1 MHGKL
6 QDHSLSILVPGMNLE
21 DRLLDIKAGNGKIAF
36 ITGANRGIGLE
47 TARQL
52 GLMGVFPVLGA
63 RSAAAG
69 EAALAELAAA
79 GIDADAL
86 VFDVTRREDH
96 QAAFDYFEDKAGR
109 LDILINNAGVHLEG
123 DAGGVSLYT
132 PSTLPEQVLR
142 TTFEVNFLAPVAL
155 TQTLLPLLRQASA
168 GRIVNLSSILG
179 SLALHADPHSEIYHA
194 KAMAYDSSKTALNAW
209 TVHLAYELR
218 DETIKV
224 NSAHPG
230 WVQTDMGGSKAP
242 VSLIDGAKT
251 SVLLATLPADGP
263 SGGFFHMGEPL
274 PF

>member
-1 MHGKL
+1 
-6 QDHSLSILVPGMNLE
+6 
-21 DRLLDIKAGNGKIAF
+21 
-36 ITGANRGIGLE
+36 
-47 TARQL
+47 
-52 GLMGVFPVLGA
+52 
-63 RSAAAG
+63 
-69 EAALAELAAA
+69 
-79 GIDADAL
+79 
-86 VFDVTRREDH
+86 
-96 QAAFDYFEDKAGR
+96 
-109 LDILINNAGVHLEG
+109 
-123 DAGGVSLYT
+123 
-132 PSTLPEQVLR
+132 
-142 TTFEVNFLAPVAL
+142 VAL